1 MLSYVDVL
9 NVAGQAPDTF
19 SNSVTATVT
28 LDYEPVNHLFIAV
41 EYFYGRRVNFDAQFG
56 QDHRLNLVFRYMM
69 NR

>member
-1 MLSYVDVL
+1 MFVCVPLPVCQTTRT
-9 NVAGQAPDTF
+9 AIA
-19 SNSVTATVT
+19 NS
-28 LDYEPVNHLFIAV
+28 NHLFIAV